1 MEGVSQFTTTGWQE
15 PIQSG
20 YGWHVIKLKARA
32 LPEAQPFE
40 SVSDQVARDYRSDQL
55 SNYNDGLYEA
65 LRKEYNIDWNL
76 NKYAAWIP

>member
-1 MEGVSQFTTTGWQE
+1 LHLPREQVNKTAAQLIQDFGASFVEGVSQFTTTGWQE

-20 YGWHVIKLKARA
+20 YGWHVIKLKAI
-32 LPEAQPFE
+32 
-40 SVSDQVARDYRSDQL
+40 V
-55 SNYNDGLYEA
+55 NYNDGLYEA